1 MTVAMTT
8 SELVHIPYGGE
19 TLPLAL
25 PGGAVHLRVGE
36 SLRIITPALFRDR
49 LADFFR
55 QNPLDLVRP
64 ILVVADKTR
73 LCGYPEYLPVLLEEL
88 QKRGLDPARLR
99 VLIAYGTHARQSDEE
114 CLRAYGDSYRTL
126 TFLHHDCKDRDSF
139 VELGRTRRGT
149 PIRLRRDLTEASA
162 IITLGAV
169 SHHYFA
175 GYGGGRKL
183 IFPGL
188 GEREAIYTNH
198 ALYLDKANG
207 AIAAG
212 CQPGNL
218 AGNPLAEDLFEVED
232 ARHADLAIHG
242 ILDVHGALCNLVVGR
257 GRGPFLAACA
267 THGTSCEVRSRRF
280 AVVVASCGGY
290 PKDINFIQSHKAV
303 HNAAMF
309 VEDGG
314 LLLLYGECRDGVGST
329 TFLPWFLLGGFSA
342 AFERLAEHY
351 EGNGGTA
358 LAMMEK
364 TRRIRIGL
372 VTGLDEEICKRI
384 GAERWSHD
392 QVLAHL
398 VSLGETAD
406 LAYIANAS
414 LLVRTG
420 QIKSNPETYPH

>member
-1 MTVAMTT
+1 MTRRETVD
-8 SELVHIPYGGE
+8 VPYGNS
-19 TLPLAL
+19 TLPLVL
-25 PGGAVHLRVGE
+25 PDGAVQLRVAE
-36 SLRIITPALFRDR
+36 AEKIITPALFRAR
-49 LADFFR
+49 LADFCR
-55 QNPLDLVRP
+55 QNPLDLSQP
-64 ILVVADKTR
+64 MLVVADKTR

-88 QKRGLDPARLR
+88 QESGLDFGRLR

-126 TFLHHDCKDRDSF
+126 TFLHHDCRERDSF
-139 VELGRTRRGT
+139 VELGKTKRGT
-149 PIRLRRDLTEASA
+149 PIRLRRDLAEASA
-162 IITLGAV
+162 ILTMGAV

-188 GEREAIYTNH
+188 GEREAIYANH
-198 ALYLDKANG
+198 ALYLDRAIG

-218 AGNPLAEDLFEVED
+218 EGNPLAEDLFEVED
-232 ARHADLAIHG
+232 ARPADLAIHG
-242 ILDVHGALCNLVVGR
+242 IVDSHGALSDLLVGR
-257 GRGPFLAACA
+257 GREPFLAACA
-267 THGTSCEVRSRRF
+267 THGSTCEIRSRRF

-314 LLLLYGECRDGVGST
+314 LLLLYCECRDGIGST
-329 TFLPWFLLGGFSA
+329 TFLPWFEMGGFAA
-342 AFERLAEHY
+342 AFDHLVEHY

-358 LAMMEK
+358 LAMMAK

-372 VTGLDEEICKRI
+372 VTGLDKEICKSI

-398 VSLGETAD
+398 PGLSGTAD
-406 LAYIANAS
+406 FAYIANAG
-414 LLVRTG
+414 LLVNRG
-420 QIKSNPETYPH
+420 